1 MSAIQMA
8 SRVGDQR
15 KELPADSAQGRQGG
29 ITEEMALKPRF
40 EAWMELCQGEGTACE
55 SYSSRKV

>member
-1 MSAIQMA
+1 MA

>member
-15 KELPADSAQGRQGG
+15 KELPADKAQGRQGST
-29 ITEEMALKPRF
+29 TEEMALK
-40 EAWMELCQGEGTACE
+40 
-55 SYSSRKV
+55 